1 MSTWGWEK
9 QGLWGEGGG
18 GWAHAAPSHL
28 YSINKTRFPGDCF
41 FAWVASAQQGIL
53 WFSWWCPAPATGS
66 AEGPG
71 FQSPPTLQKPDRWP
85 WPQGR
90 LCWAA
95 LRGLVFSGGS
105 GEPAGRWKRSFLLLL
120 FSHSVVSD
128 SETPGLQHA
137 RLPCPSLS
145 PGVCSDSSLE
155 SVMSSNHLILWHPL
169 LLLPSNLS
177 QHQGLFPWVSPSHQ
191 VAKVL
196 ELQLQPS
203 VLPVNIQDWF
213 PLGWTGWI
221 S

>member
-18 GWAHAAPSHL
+18 GWAHAAPSDL
-28 YSINKTRFPGDCF
+28 YSINKIRSPGDCL

-66 AEGPG
+66 PEGPG

-85 WPQGR
+85 WPRGG

-105 GEPAGRWKRSFLLLL
+105 GEPAGRWKRSFLLLS

-128 SETPGLQHA
+128 S
-137 RLPCPSLS
+137 LPPH
-145 PGVCSDSSLE
+145 G
-155 SVMSSNHLILWHPL
+155 
-169 LLLPSNLS
+169 
-177 QHQGLFPWVSPSHQ
+177 
-191 VAKVL
+191 
-196 ELQLQPS
+196 LQPS
-203 VLPVNIQDWF
+203 RLFCHGILQARILKWVAISFSRGIFPTQVSKPCLLRWQVESLPLSQQGDTFIYCTV
-213 PLGWTGWI
+213 I
-221 S
+221 SLQISFVES